1 MFADPA
7 RATEVA
13 TTVITA
19 GFTPEISDRMRTLD
33 VFWLDIDRQANGSL
47 PALDALPGG
56 PNGDLP
62 LEMRACPAEPS
73 AAGQG

>member
-1 MFADPA
+1 
-7 RATEVA
+7 
-13 TTVITA
+13 
-19 GFTPEISDRMRTLD
+19 

-47 PALDALPGG
+47 PALDALPGA